1 MLQDLLSPLKVMSPN
16 ANWQKRGA
24 AIVAALAVL
33 LWCLV
38 YVLNQFL
45 TVCFVVG
52 RDGIQSPEEV
62 SRLIAHFLFASGAT
76 SFALCGVIL
85 SCAVL
90 LFTADNRA
98 KLSKPGDRQPPR
110 LP

>member
-1 MLQDLLSPLKVMSPN
+1 MAPN

-24 AIVAALAVL
+24 AIVAALAVV

-52 RDGIQSPEEV
+52 KDGIQSPAEV

-76 SFALCGVIL
+76 SFALCGVVL
-85 SCAVL
+85 VCAVL
-90 LFTADNRA
+90 LFTAGHRA
-98 KLSKPGDRQPPR
+98 KVSKPVDKQPPR